1 MCSMRNHKD
10 VGSEEFSAR
19 LRRAC
24 QERGHTSAR
33 NQSGIDVSA
42 VAAAGRCSYEM
53 ARRYVAGLAIPNDA
67 TMRLLAEWLRV
78 PVGWLAFGDAGNSTG
93 GTPVSA
99 VELEACLVAIEEAQK
114 LAGVTLPPARVAAL
128 AAALYREATEGR
140 PVTAGV
146 LAASL
151 RALS

>member
-1 MCSMRNHKD
+1 MRNHRD

-24 QERGHTSAR
+24 QERRHPSTR
-33 NQSGIDVSA
+33 NQWGIDVSA
-42 VAAAGRCSYEM
+42 VAAAGQCSYEM
-53 ARRYVAGLAIPNDA
+53 ARRYVAGLAIPGDT
-67 TMRLLAEWLRV
+67 TMRLLADWLRV
-78 PVGWLAFGDAGNSTG
+78 PVGWLAFGESGDALG
-93 GTPVSA
+93 GAEVSA
-99 VELEACLVAIEEAQK
+99 AGLESCLVAIEEAQK

-128 AAALYREATEGR
+128 AAALYREAVEGR
-140 PVTAGV
+140 PVSART